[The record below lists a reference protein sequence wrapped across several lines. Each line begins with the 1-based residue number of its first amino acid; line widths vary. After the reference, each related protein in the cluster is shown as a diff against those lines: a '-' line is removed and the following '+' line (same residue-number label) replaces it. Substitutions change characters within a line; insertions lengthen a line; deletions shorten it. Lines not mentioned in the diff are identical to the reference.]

1 MKGKF
6 FATGI
11 FLILG
16 MTILFM
22 IIPSPYNAN
31 MNSNVVRKVFADD
44 GGGGGDDGGGGGDDG
59 GGGGDDGG
67 SGGGDDGGGGGDD
80 SE

>member
-67 SGGGDDGGGGGDD
+67 GGGDDRVWRTKMIR
-80 SE
+80 

>member
-16 MTILFM
+16 MTIVFM
-22 IIPSPYNAN
+22 IIPSHYNAN
-31 MNSNVVRKVFADD
+31 MNSNVVNKVFAED
-44 GGGGGDDGGGGGDDG
+44 GGG
-59 GGGGDDGG
+59 
-67 SGGGDDGGGGGDD
+67 
-80 SE
+80 

>member
-22 IIPSPYNAN
+22 IIPSPYNAD

-67 SGGGDDGGGGGDD
+67 GGGDD
-80 SE
+80 EE

>member
-22 IIPSPYNAN
+22 IIPSPYNVN
-31 MNSNVVRKVFADD
+31 MNTNVVNKVFAED
-44 GGGGGDDGGGGGDDG
+44 
-59 GGGGDDGG
+59 
-67 SGGGDDGGGGGDD
+67 GDD
-80 SE
+80 SG